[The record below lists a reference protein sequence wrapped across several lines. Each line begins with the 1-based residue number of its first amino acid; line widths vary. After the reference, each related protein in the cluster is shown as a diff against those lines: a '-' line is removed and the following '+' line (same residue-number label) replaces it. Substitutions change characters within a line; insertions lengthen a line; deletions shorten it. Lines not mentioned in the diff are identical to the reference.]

1 MKELEALE
9 KKLSTYMTD
18 ENLELIKK
26 YYKKALEIYDG
37 MKRKTGEEYILHPIA
52 VAGIL
57 ASLKMDPVTIGSAL
71 LHEALLLDKMT
82 EEEIE
87 RDFGEETKEIIV
99 CLTKISNVKR
109 TFKKESN
116 VDHDRRVVV
125 GLAENPKALFIR
137 LADRTH
143 NMRSLYVFPK
153 EHREEI
159 IEETQNI
166 LIPIAHRLGIK
177 KIKSELE
184 DLCLKYSK
192 PEAYEEVKQMINADY
207 DILNDALNKMKE
219 ELSEL
224 LREHEINFEIFGRV
238 KSINGIHAKL
248 VKGRRFSDI
257 FDLLGLRIIVETV
270 EECYLIVG
278 LIHSKYRS
286 IPKRFKDF
294 IANPKSNMYQSIHT
308 TVFGVDGRMFEVQI
322 RTYEMDEVAERGVA
336 SHWSYKEKS
345 DGRVKTAL
353 ENKLEMFKSL
363 IEANDKV
370 DNEDFFKNL
379 ETELSNEEM
388 YVYTPK
394 GDIIELPVGSTP
406 IDFAYKIHSEVGNTT
421 VGAFVNNNIVT
432 LDCELHDGD
441 VVNLQT
447 KAGTEPNKDWLKFV
461 KTDTA
466 KSRIKSYF
474 SKQEKE
480 KNLALGEELLTNY
493 IKKHKI
499 PIAEVLKEENLKR
512 VLPMYKVGSLEELYL
527 NIGSLKV
534 TPREVYLKLTL
545 EEEKEEKI
553 KLEPKKETNSRK
565 SNILVG
571 GRDGI
576 LTTIASCC
584 HPVYGEEI
592 IGFITKGHGV
602 TIHKKDC
609 LNIKNSKRLIDV
621 EWKDNDEE
629 KYEAILNVYTN
640 KTQEKLMDI
649 IAKATQLNITV
660 LSINLKKDKN
670 PYYRI
675 SCKVKDINNLNNFI
689 IGLNNLKFIDKVER
703 VTNESIITKK

>member
-1 MKELEALE
+1 MEEYKTLE
-9 KKLSTYMTD
+9 KKLATYMTE
-18 ENLELIKK
+18 ENLELINK
-26 YYKKALEIYDG
+26 YYLKALEIYKD
-37 MKRKTGEEYILHPIA
+37 MKRKTGEEYISHPIA
-52 VAGIL
+52 VADIL

-87 RDFGEETKEIIV
+87 EEFGEETKEIIV

-153 EHREEI
+153 EHREEL

-192 PEAYEEVKQMINADY
+192 PEAYEEVKEMINADV
-207 DILNDALNKMKE
+207 DVLNDALDRMKE
-219 ELSEL
+219 ELSDL

-238 KSINGIHAKL
+238 KSIYGIHAKL

-257 FDLLGLRIIVETV
+257 FDLLGLRIIVETI

-322 RTYEMDEVAERGVA
+322 RTYEMDEIAERGVA

-345 DGRVKTAL
+345 DGRVKSVL

-379 ETELSNEEM
+379 ETELSSDEM

-394 GDIIELPVGSTP
+394 GDIIELPVGATP

-421 VGAFVNNNIVT
+421 VGAFVNDSIVT
-432 LDCELHDGD
+432 LDYELHDGD

-480 KNLALGEELLTNY
+480 KNMKLGEELLTNY
-493 IKKHKI
+493 IKKNKV
-499 PIAEVLKEENLKR
+499 PIAEVLKEANIKR
-512 VLPMYKVGSLEELYL
+512 VLPMYKLGSLDELYL
-527 NIGSLKV
+527 TIGSLKV
-534 TPREVYLKLTL
+534 TPREVYLKLIGDD
-545 EEEKEEKI
+545 EKEEEIKI
-553 KLEPKKETNSRK
+553 ENRTYSSKKR

-576 LTTIASCC
+576 LSTIASCC

-592 IGFITKGHGV
+592 IGFITKGQGV

-609 LNIKNSKRLIDV
+609 INIKNSKRLIDV
-621 EWKDNDEE
+621 EWKSIDED
-629 KYEAILNVYTN
+629 KYEAVLNIYTN
-640 KTQEKLMDI
+640 NDNEKLMDI

-660 LSINLKKDKN
+660 LSINLIKDKKT
-670 PYYRI
+670 YYKLT
-675 SCKVKDINNLNNFI
+675 CKVKDIDNLNKFMI
-689 IGLNNLKFIDKVER
+689 ELKNLKFVDEVER
-703 VTNESIITKK
+703 VSNESSITKK